1 MLVSPPNYSFPIAVA
16 YSAIY
21 YTCTE
26 ARAMETEVGGYN
38 TGKILMK
45 GKRRISG
52 LDRYPLVPAVR
63 PCLQEEIDFTYLAWN
78 NLFIN
83 T

>member
-1 MLVSPPNYSFPIAVA
+1 MLVSPSNYSLPLAVV

-26 ARAMETEVGGYN
+26 AGAMETEVGGYN
-38 TGKILMK
+38 SGKILMK
-45 GKRRISG
+45 RKRRVYG

-63 PCLQEEIDFTYLAWN
+63 PCLQEEIDFTYLP
-78 NLFIN
+78 
-83 T
+83 